1 MKVLCFGSLN
11 IDYTYR
17 VPHFV
22 QKGETIAAEDMK
34 VFCGGKGFNQAV
46 AFARAGAETCQ
57 AGAVGKDGLFLL
69 DSLKAAGVNTD
80 FVSVLE
86 DQKTGC
92 AIIQNDHSGD
102 NCIMLYG
109 GTNRAITREMA
120 DSVLEHFGQGDV
132 LVLQNEINEIPYIM
146 EKAHDRGMKIVLNPS
161 PMEEAIRT
169 FPLEM
174 VDYFFLNQVE
184 ACQLLGDENREN
196 PEKQLEALRERFPA
210 AAIVLT
216 LGEKGSLYTDGT
228 QKHAQPAFRVK
239 AVDTTAAGDTFTGF
253 LMGGLLSG
261 RTVPEAM
268 ELAAKASAIAV
279 TRPGASPSIPTL
291 EEVLGWQGQD

>member
-46 AFARAGAETCQ
+46 ALHGPGRRSCQ

-69 DSLKAAGVNTD
+69 DSLKAAGVNTE

-86 DQKTGC
+86 DQKTG
-92 AIIQNDHSGD
+92 APSSRTIIA
-102 NCIMLYG
+102 
-109 GTNRAITREMA
+109 AIT
-120 DSVLEHFGQGDV
+120 VLCSTAEPTAPSPGKWPTACWSHFGQGDV

-146 EKAHDRGMKIVLNPS
+146 EKAHECGMKIVLNPS

-216 LGEKGSLYTDGT
+216 LGEKGSLYADGT

-253 LMGGLLSG
+253 LMAAFWPAV
-261 RTVPEAM
+261 RFPKRWIW
-268 ELAAKASAIAV
+268 AAKASAIAV

>member
-69 DSLKAAGVNTD
+69 DSLKAAGVNTE

-146 EKAHDRGMKIVLNPS
+146 EKAHERGMKIVLNPS
-161 PMEEAIRT
+161 PMEEAIRN

-184 ACQLLGDENREN
+184 ACQLLDDENREN

-216 LGEKGSLYTDGT
+216 LGEKGSLYAD
-228 QKHAQPAFRVK
+228 
-239 AVDTTAAGDTFTGF
+239 GF